1 MYRFLLTR
9 QWVILTLLGL
19 VLIPVM
25 IKLGFWQF
33 HRHQHKVAQNAQIAR
48 NLAATPVPV
57 TELAAVGR
65 TLPQGDMWRR
75 VTATGTYDTAHEVV
89 VRQRT
94 AADEQTI
101 GYYVLT
107 PLVLADGKAVV
118 VNRGWIPAGDDL
130 TKFPHVPAAPT
141 GTLTVTGRMMV
152 DETTAVSGIK
162 DTKGLPPRQVMLIN
176 SRQQAKRVGRPM
188 LGGYI
193 EQTAPQTKDNSPELV
208 PEPDHDSIG
217 PHMAYAVQ
225 WWLFAA
231 AVPVGW
237 VVLVRRERRDRLTAA
252 ARETAAAEQPER
264 TEQAGEAGEAEPVS
278 APADPDDGDGG
289 GTKAADAADS
299 AADGAVDGE
308 PVARTAAAPD

>member
-9 QWVILTLLGL
+9 QWVILTLVGL

-33 HRHQHKVAQNAQIAR
+33 HRHQHKVAQNAQIAH

-65 TLPQGDMWRR
+65 ALPHGDMWRR
-75 VTATGTYDTAHEVV
+75 VTATGSYDTAHEVV

-94 AADEQTI
+94 AADEQSI

-107 PLVLADGKAVV
+107 PLVLGNGDVVV

-130 TKFPHVPAAPT
+130 TKFPHIPAAPK
-141 GTLTVTGRMMV
+141 GTVTVIGRIMA
-152 DETTAVSGIK
+152 DETTAESGIK

-176 SRQQAKRVGRPM
+176 SKQQAKRVGRPT
-188 LGGYI
+188 LGGYL
-193 EQTAPQTKDNSPELV
+193 EQTGPKSDTPEQV

-217 PHMAYAVQ
+217 PHMAYAIQ

-252 ARETAAAEQPER
+252 AEAANAGASGDTPEPSDAEPS
-264 TEQAGEAGEAEPVS
+264 AAEPV
-278 APADPDDGDGG
+278 GIE
-289 GTKAADAADS
+289 AA
-299 AADGAVDGE
+299 DGE
-308 PVARTAAAPD
+308 PVARTAVAPE